1 MFLTRNPILAKNFLE
16 TAQDYKSGAG
26 VVFLGKV
33 RNHSGAG
40 STGFRHARENLRF
53 SSSQARRVLYLEYEA
68 YESMA
73 EPMMEGL
80 VREAHARW
88 PLEEIKIAHRIGR
101 VNLGEIA
108 VAIQVNSA
116 HRDEAYQASRF
127 LIEEIKHQVPIWK
140 KEYFEDGTSAWGSCA
155 PWMSVAR
162 KGALSPC

>member
-1 MFLTRNPILAKNFLE
+1 MFLTREPILAMNFLE
-16 TAQDYKSGAG
+16 TAQ
-26 VVFLGKV
+26 
-33 RNHSGAG
+33 AG
-40 STGFRHARENLRF
+40 SPCFRHARGDLL
-53 SSSQARRVLYLEYEA
+53 SQSSQARKVLYLEYEA

-73 EPMMEGL
+73 EPMMKEL

-101 VNLGEIA
+101 VDLGQIA

-127 LIEEIKHQVPIWK
+127 LIEEIKYQVPIWK
-140 KEYFEDGTSAWGSCA
+140 KEYFEDGTNAWGFCA